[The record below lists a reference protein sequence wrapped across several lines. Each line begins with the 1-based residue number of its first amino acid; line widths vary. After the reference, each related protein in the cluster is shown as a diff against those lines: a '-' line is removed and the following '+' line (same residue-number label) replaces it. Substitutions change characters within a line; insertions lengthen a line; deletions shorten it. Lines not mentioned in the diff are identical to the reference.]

1 MSFLLLEGAPLG
13 RAADSR
19 EEARRVV
26 EEISGFANRVDFDP
40 MAEGAPRAS
49 SRAERFPIHI
59 PVRYRE
65 PRSVVW
71 FEGKTENIS
80 RSGVL
85 FRTESVLSPKTT
97 VEMRFMLPAA
107 IKDEAPCEILCKG
120 VVVRT
125 EQTNIRGTPPALAVK
140 IQRYRFAR
148 GRRVN

>member
-1 MSFLLLEGAPLG
+1 MA
-13 RAADSR
+13 
-19 EEARRVV
+19 EEAPEVS
-26 EEISGFANRVDFDP
+26 I
-40 MAEGAPRAS
+40 
-49 SRAERFPIHI
+49 RAERFPIHI

-65 PRSVVW
+65 PGGQVW

-97 VEMRFMLPAA
+97 IEMRLTPQVV

-125 EQTNIRGTPPALAVK
+125 EQSNIRGAPPALAVA
-140 IQRYRFAR
+140 IQHYRLSR
-148 GRRVN
+148 GRQVN